1 MNRVAVLGCGRIAQH
16 HCEAIKKNSSLELAA
31 VCDINRKTS
40 EITGKKHSVAYY
52 QNFSEMVKNVDFD
65 TVAIITP
72 SGAHFDHA

>member
-52 QNFSEMVKNVDFD
+52 QNFSDGQKC
-65 TVAIITP
+65 
-72 SGAHFDHA
+72 